1 MSSIKEIAEERKEFR
16 AKCRIVA
23 DSLLETILTELDRAP
38 REQQNHIVSM
48 LMTELQIAARKA
60 NPQQAQVEVKSK

>member
-1 MSSIKEIAEERKEFR
+1 VSSIKEIAEERKEFR

-23 DSLLETILTELDRAP
+23 DSLLETILTELDKAP
-38 REQQNHIVSM
+38 RDQQNHIVSM

-60 NPQQAQVEVKSK
+60 NPQAVETKSK